1 MAMDRARAAFQH
13 LLARGYS
20 PTAAAGIVGNL
31 VQESSVLP
39 NGARGD
45 GGTAFGLAQWRG
57 DRQTALR
64 NFAASRGLD
73 VNSTP
78 TQLDFLD
85 EELRTKYGKGYQA
98 VINAPNAQEAAGA
111 FALHYERPKG
121 AETGDWRN
129 IHGIQ
134 NRVDWAN
141 RLAGQTGAPM
151 TLPSVAAGAPDTS
164 GVGPQAFGMNGGGT
178 KTMPSFTPEGAPPAP
193 AGGQDSISQML
204 AGLASQVSKG
214 FGGSGQMAA
223 AQPDPQPQSNT
234 FAEKELG
241 RTMSDMFSPSQ
252 GAERLTPQAPASQ
265 PGQGMLQTLP
275 YSTPQVGMDPQTLL
289 QQGPYRPR
297 PGTNPSD
304 FLKLL

>member
-1 MAMDRARAAFQH
+1 MALDRARAAFQH

-121 AETGDWRN
+121 AETGDYRN

-134 NRVDWAN
+134 NRIEWAN
-141 RLAGQTGAPM
+141 RLAGTSGTPM
-151 TLPSVAAGAPDTS
+151 TLPQQAAGTPDTS
-164 GVGPQAFGMNGGGT
+164 GVGPQAFGMNGGAP
-178 KTMPSFTPEGAPPAP
+178 KTMPDLATPTPPA
-193 AGGQDSISQML
+193 GQDSISQML
-204 AGLASQVSKG
+204 SGLASQVSKG

-223 AQPDPQPQSNT
+223 AQPDPTPQDNS
-234 FAEKELG
+234 FAQKDLG
-241 RTMSDMFSPSQ
+241 RAMSDMFSPSQ
-252 GAERLTPQAPASQ
+252 GAEKLTPQAPASQ

-275 YSTPQVGMDPQTLL
+275 YSTPQVGVDPQTML
-289 QQGPYRPR
+289 QRGPYRPR
-297 PGTNPSD
+297 AGGNASD